1 MRRRELPREAF
12 LGEMVVGHKCTKV
25 IKSLLPRA
33 NYENIRE
40 NHGYS
45 GKNVCKLCTKY
56 CKYILFQIIE
66 NFLANCENFC

>member
-12 LGEMVVGHKCTKV
+12 LGEMVVGHKNTKV
-25 IKSLLPRA
+25 IKPLFPQA

-40 NHGYS
+40 NRGYS

-56 CKYILFQIIE
+56 CKYVLFQIIG